1 MKKIL
6 IAEDQAMVRQGLKM
20 MIEID
25 ESLKVTGEAEN
36 GQEAVDL
43 CEQGDFDLV
52 LLDIRMP
59 IMNGLEASKI
69 IRAKHPEMKLL
80 ILTTFNDEDYAM
92 EALKNKVNG
101 YLLKDGNSEE
111 LLNAIHHCLE
121 GGLIIEGQVAAKVMP
136 SLIQES
142 DSSLQLDVSL
152 TEREKSILTEIARGR
167 NNQEIAQ
174 TLFLSVGTVKN
185 HITVILDKL
194 DLRDRTQL
202 AIYAIK
208 HGMDKTND

>member
-6 IAEDQAMVRQGLKM
+6 LAEDQAMLRQGLKM
-20 MIEID
+20 MIEMD
-25 ESLKVTGEAEN
+25 ESLRVTGEAEN

-43 CEQGDFDLV
+43 CEQYDFDLV

-69 IRAKHPEMKLL
+69 IREKHPEIKLL

-111 LLNAIHHCLE
+111 LRNAIHHCLD

-136 SLIQES
+136 SLLQ
-142 DSSLQLDVSL
+142 DSNPSLQLDDSL
-152 TEREKSILTEIARGR
+152 TEREKSILSEIARGR
-167 NNQEIAQ
+167 NNQEIAHS
-174 TLFLSVGTVKN
+174 LFLSVGTVKN

-208 HGMDKTND
+208 HGLDKTND